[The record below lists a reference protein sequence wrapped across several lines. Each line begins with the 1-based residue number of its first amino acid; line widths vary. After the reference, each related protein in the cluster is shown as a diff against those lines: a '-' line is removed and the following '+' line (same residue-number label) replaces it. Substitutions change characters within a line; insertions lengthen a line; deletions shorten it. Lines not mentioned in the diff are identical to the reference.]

1 MGFKEKL
8 AEKISFNVVGMVVVG
23 KLVSMTHNET
33 LNCNMYVLQ
42 PLDTPD
48 GETVTFL
55 GTTVLDKFLST
66 EIGNVV
72 KIEYTGTDKTRGGR
86 TIKMFRVWS
95 DDGQGP
101 DETEELAA
109 ATTGATSK
117 KRK

>member
-8 AEKISFNVVGMVVVG
+8 AEKISFDVVGMVVVG
-23 KLVSMTHNET
+23 KLVSMSHNET

-42 PLDTPD
+42 PLDTPE

-66 EIGNVV
+66 EIGNLV

-95 DDGQGP
+95 DDGQG
-101 DETEELAA
+101 DTAAEELAA
-109 ATTGATSK
+109 ATTGAPK
-117 KRK
+117 KKK